1 MESSDESFPGNRG
14 GEGGADALK
23 WEEEERVRKPMRMV
37 RMVPQREKSVG
48 KEGKKRSC
56 DPRGRRLRVQLH
68 RQLICTKRDSEK
80 HGFASPLRRTQ
91 LII

>member
-37 RMVPQREKSVG
+37 PQREKSVG
-48 KEGKKRSC
+48 KEGKKWSC

>member
-1 MESSDESFPGNRG
+1 MVVN
-14 GEGGADALK
+14 
-23 WEEEERVRKPMRMV
+23 ERVRKPM

>member
-37 RMVPQREKSVG
+37 PQRKKSVG
-48 KEGKKRSC
+48 KEGKKWSC
-56 DPRGRRLRVQLH
+56 DPRGRRLCVQLH